1 MKIDLAL
8 LLPNVFF
15 TNPVTETVY
24 TSASDGANQLM
35 DLLDK
40 SKVIKVVICPESA
53 VISTE

>member
-24 TSASDGANQLM
+24 TPASDGANQLM